1 MGILVWILVGIIAGW
16 LSGLVMRGSGYG
28 IVGDITLGVV
38 GALAGGF
45 IASALFTIAN
55 PLTVV
60 NLTAL
65 IAAFIGAVVVVALI
79 RLIATG
85 RHAV

>member
-1 MGILVWILVGIIAGW
+1 
-16 LSGLVMRGSGYG
+16 
-28 IVGDITLGVV
+28 
-38 GALAGGF
+38 
-45 IASALFTIAN
+45 
-55 PLTVV
+55 VV